1 VTLSIPIPEATDVA
15 AAAVGGQ
22 DKLIDFAQFDEVR
35 WREEEE
41 DLRQAKMKGS
51 VDKPRM
57 PPAQLTMKYQLT
69 DSELLIFGTSDKVDG
84 KTVRLGGDST
94 VEHPATFAWNIL
106 SRLHVVFKGE
116 SKNPFNPAV
125 SALSLDN
132 WCLTYDRLL
141 LKAVRNVSGGIVVV
155 SAAAV
160 DVDLLYEASPTS
172 QEIYKEV
179 GPKRLL
185 EREIIDTV
193 MAEGWPSS
201 VLQLP
206 NRAKLS
212 RSLLEQ
218 LKIIEIQGGHRLEL
232 LTFPETRLM
241 QIYIPADFE
250 KGYKEDVP
258 LGVVEINNF
267 MTLYDLR
274 VVIKYELDKKV
285 RRLGARGRL
294 PRVRACVRSPPPAL
308 SFAPRARWCRA
319 RSASCTR
326 ARRARPG
333 RSPCARR
340 GSASRAAPSTCRA
353 PTCPSPPTPP
363 AAPPETPS
371 PQSSPA
377 KPPPRKRPKN
387 VPRF

>member
-1 VTLSIPIPEATDVA
+1 MTLSIPIPEATDVA
-15 AAAVGGQ
+15 AAAGGGQ

-116 SKNPFNPAV
+116 SKNPFNPVV
-125 SALSLDN
+125 SALDLDN

-218 LKIIEIQGGHRLEL
+218 LKIIEIQGGHRLE
-232 LTFPETRLM
+232 
-241 QIYIPADFE
+241 
-250 KGYKEDVP
+250 
-258 LGVVEINNF
+258 
-267 MTLYDLR
+267 
-274 VVIKYELDKKV
+274 
-285 RRLGARGRL
+285 
-294 PRVRACVRSPPPAL
+294 
-308 SFAPRARWCRA
+308 
-319 RSASCTR
+319 
-326 ARRARPG
+326 
-333 RSPCARR
+333 
-340 GSASRAAPSTCRA
+340 
-353 PTCPSPPTPP
+353 PSPSRRP
-363 AAPPETPS
+363 A
-371 PQSSPA
+371 
-377 KPPPRKRPKN
+377 
-387 VPRF
+387 